1 MHLNPWQLLFYR
13 PDYCSSFYSVVVSKG
28 GKFQATGGTDDLCD
42 HHGSV
47 GGTYHDMFED
57 ERTAFRFVASRAV
70 EEYNETLKRCLENA
84 MATDSE
90 ILSLSYENTEDLIDL
105 DDQHRKYMACLRLG
119 DTIIH
124 KIFLTEEEDDNG
136 NQKIVAY
143 YEATS
148 ESINKKIKIKEGEIP
163 YRVFSECLK
172 SVLSEV

>member
-1 MHLNPWQLLFYR
+1 MHFNPWQLLIYR
-13 PDYCSSFYSVVVSKG
+13 PNYCSSFYSVVISKG

-42 HHGSV
+42 HHGSI
-47 GGTYHDMFED
+47 GGTYCDMFED

-70 EEYNETLKRCLENA
+70 KDYNEILRRCLEE
-84 MATDSE
+84 ATAVNTE
-90 ILSLSYENTEDLIDL
+90 IISLSYENTEDLIDL
-105 DDQHRKYMACLRLG
+105 NDQHRKYTAYFRLG

-124 KIFLTEEEDDNG
+124 KIFLAEEEDDNG

-148 ESINKKIKIKEGEIP
+148 ESVNKKMKIREGEIP

-172 SVLSEV
+172 SVLSKV

>member
-1 MHLNPWQLLFYR
+1 MHLNPWQLLIYR
-13 PDYCSSFYSVVVSKG
+13 PNYCSSFYSVVISKG

-42 HHGSV
+42 HHGSIC
-47 GGTYHDMFED
+47 GTYCDMFED

-70 EEYNETLKRCLENA
+70 KEYDETLKRCLENA